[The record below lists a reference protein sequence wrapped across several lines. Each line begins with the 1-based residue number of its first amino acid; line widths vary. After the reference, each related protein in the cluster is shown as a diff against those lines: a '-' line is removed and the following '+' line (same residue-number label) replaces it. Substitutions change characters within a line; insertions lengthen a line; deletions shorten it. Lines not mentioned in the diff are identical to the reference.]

1 MGLDKYLVLLLTR
14 LQLTVFSTSLDCL
27 VVSRATTL
35 VEANFYQ
42 DRLMSTASELRRATV
57 PSNGRSLLPPL
68 LIHSKLEL
76 LPPQP
81 LVLTVPLPLPVPTLS
96 TFQT

>member
-14 LQLTVFSTSLDCL
+14 LQQTVFSTSPDCL
-27 VVSRATTL
+27 VVSKATTL
-35 VEANFYQ
+35 VEASFYQ
-42 DRLMSTASELRRATV
+42 DRLMSTASELRRAIV
-57 PSNGRSLLPPL
+57 PSNGRSHQPPL

-76 LPPQP
+76 LPQQP